1 MTDAHR
7 SEASI
12 GLAELIAAVRSE
24 LEKADASRIEQVADP
39 LLELREVELEIQF
52 EVTRAASGE
61 GVDFHVVAVGDG
73 PSGTSDAKGKAKR
86 KADVSRVQKLRVLYG
101 PTFKLVEFHEGE
113 SSTAIPDWLRSP
125 GADHGDPR
133 S

>member
-73 PSGTSDAKGKAKR
+73 PSGTTDGKAKR

-113 SSTAIPDWLRSP
+113 GSSAIPDWLRSS
-125 GADHGDPR
+125 GVDHREPSG
-133 S
+133 

>member
-1 MTDAHR
+1 MTDDHR

-24 LEKADASRIEQVADP
+24 LEKADARRIEQVADP

-61 GVDFHVVAVGDG
+61 GVDFHVVAPGDG
-73 PSGTSDAKGKAKR
+73 PSGEKGKKR
-86 KADVSRVQKLRVLYG
+86 RADVSRVQKLRVLYG

-113 SSTAIPDWLRSP
+113 GGTAIPDWLRASGVDQHEPSP
-125 GADHGDPR
+125 
-133 S
+133 